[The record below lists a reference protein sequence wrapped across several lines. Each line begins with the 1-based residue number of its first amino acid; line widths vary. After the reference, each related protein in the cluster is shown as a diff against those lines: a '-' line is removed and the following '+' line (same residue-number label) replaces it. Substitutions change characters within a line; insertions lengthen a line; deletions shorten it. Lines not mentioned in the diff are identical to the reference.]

1 MFIPVMGYTFLA
13 HAHVHGHYEL
23 TAPDDLWGFSSRAH
37 GRWST
42 ASSPISTHPSG
53 TVASPSALPF
63 VLVPVLL
70 VTHAIGVAPG
80 VPTGTSVSLWPFIG
94 PVAIVL
100 GSTALFAIDAVA
112 CEWSFSERS
121 RSVLAGVGALGVAT
135 VVGGWGH
142 PEDRVRRG
150 PRVGGSEHGSG
161 LGVVGEPRA
170 ALGIP
175 FEPGAILGVA
185 PVLARLSWHGA
196 ARLWWRLLVPTFF
209 VLIPPLLAERRQT
222 LYVLFIQPTWP
233 KYNSFTP
240 FSHLA
245 PALGHGFTA
254 AVRYGRLSHCSR
266 SQSPCSSAIGATTR
280 PAHRVRGH
288 GRGLVVNGI
297 QIKPASDHLVR

>member
-1 MFIPVMGYTFLA
+1 MRTCMATTNSRR
-13 HAHVHGHYEL
+13 L
-23 TAPDDLWGFSSRAH
+23 TIFGVSSRAH

-121 RSVLAGVGALGVAT
+121 RLVLAGVGALGVAT

-142 PEDRVRRG
+142 PEDRVA
-150 PRVGGSEHGSG
+150 VA
-161 LGVVGEPRA
+161 LVWA
-170 ALGIP
+170 ALSM
-175 FEPGAILGVA
+175 GAG
-185 PVLARLSWHGA
+185 
-196 ARLWWRLLVPTFF
+196 
-209 VLIPPLLAERRQT
+209 
-222 LYVLFIQPTWP
+222 
-233 KYNSFTP
+233 
-240 FSHLA
+240 
-245 PALGHGFTA
+245 
-254 AVRYGRLSHCSR
+254 
-266 SQSPCSSAIGATTR
+266 SA
-280 PAHRVRGH
+280 
-288 GRGLVVNGI
+288 
-297 QIKPASDHLVR
+297 S

>member
-1 MFIPVMGYTFLA
+1 MGYTFLA

-23 TAPDDLWGFSSRAH
+23 TAPDDLWGLIQSAWALVHGQFAHIYAPERNGRLTLCTPIRA
-37 GRWST
+37 
-42 ASSPISTHPSG
+42 
-53 TVASPSALPF
+53 
-63 VLVPVLL
+63 
-70 VTHAIGVAPG
+70 
-80 VPTGTSVSLWPFIG
+80 
-94 PVAIVL
+94 
-100 GSTALFAIDAVA
+100 
-112 CEWSFSERS
+112 RS
-121 RSVLAGVGALGVAT
+121 RPPGHPRHRRGAGRPNGHIREPLALHRPGRDRSGFDSVVCHRCGRLRVELLGALASRSRWGRGAGCRHCSWGVGTPRGS
-135 VVGGWGH
+135 
-142 PEDRVRRG
+142 RRRG